1 MSERDDGVWGSGSG
15 GAVFA
20 EIRESELSVDDVLT
34 AVRTAHTGAVVLFV
48 GQVRAVD
55 AGRTVEV
62 LEYSCHPSARQ
73 VATDLVAGL
82 AEGGHAVRI
91 AVVHRV
97 GRLPVGAIA
106 VVAAVGAQHRAE
118 AFEVCRTLVDRFKA
132 DVPIWKHQVFADGSQ
147 EWVGMP

>member
-1 MSERDDGVWGSGSG
+1 MTEGDPAAGGGSGC
-15 GAVFA
+15 AVVA
-20 EIRESELSVDDVLT
+20 EIRDSELSVDEVLR
-34 AVRTAHTGAVVLFV
+34 AVRTEHIGAVVLFV
-48 GQVRAVD
+48 GQVRSVD

-82 AEGGHAVRI
+82 AVAGHVVRI
-91 AVVHRV
+91 AVTHRV
-97 GRLPVGAIA
+97 GRLPVGEIA
-106 VVAAVGAQHRAE
+106 VVAAVGASHRAE

-132 DVPIWKHQVFADGSQ
+132 EVPIWKHQVFTDGSQ